1 MKKLFFILM
10 ALCLNVFGMTIFT
23 SCVGKQEK
31 DAASGDFKLNIHVVE
46 GHEPVVK
53 GYKVFL
59 SKEVDGKLD
68 RIDTIFIDG
77 KDASYSVYLDNVYFA
92 VIGTI
97 FSDDSIGNY
106 GTMFP
111 CVPGETAELKVVD
124 DQFYL
129 SGTGLYEQWKK
140 ADELVRGP
148 HIHRTESD
156 FIIKDYL
163 KRHGDEEG
171 CAMYYIMRRVLINET
186 MRDTISKETLKGMIP
201 QSIFEGRMKKV
212 IDHYMKI

>member
-1 MKKLFFILM
+1 
-10 ALCLNVFGMTIFT
+10 
-23 SCVGKQEK
+23 
-31 DAASGDFKLNIHVVE
+31 
-46 GHEPVVK
+46 
-53 GYKVFL
+53 
-59 SKEVDGKLD
+59 
-68 RIDTIFIDG
+68 IDG
-77 KDASYSVYLDNVYFA
+77 KDASYSVYLDDVYEA

-97 FSDDSIGNY
+97 FPDDSIGNY

-129 SGTGLYEQWKK
+129 SGTGLYEQWRK

>member
-1 MKKLFFILM
+1 MKKNVLVLM
-10 ALCLNVFGMTIFT
+10 ALSLNVFGMTIFT

-31 DAASGDFKLNIHVVE
+31 DAASGDFNLNIHVVE

-129 SGTGLYEQWKK
+129 SGTGLYEQWRK
-140 ADELVRGP
+140 ADVLVRGP

-171 CAMYYIMRRVLINET
+171 CAMYYIMRRALINET
-186 MRDTISKETLKGMIP
+186 MRDTISKETLKEMIP

>member
-1 MKKLFFILM
+1 M
-10 ALCLNVFGMTIFT
+10 ALSLNVLGMTIFT

-31 DAASGDFKLNIHVVE
+31 DAATGDFNLNIHVAKD
-46 GHEPVVK
+46 HDPVVK
-53 GYKVFL
+53 GYEVFL

-77 KDASYSVYLDNVYFA
+77 KDASYSVYLDDVYEA

-97 FSDDSIGNY
+97 FPDDSIGNY

-156 FIIKDYL
+156 SIIKNYL

-171 CAMYYIMRRVLINET
+171 CAMYYIMRRALINET
-186 MRDTISKETLKGMIP
+186 MRDTISKETLKEMIP